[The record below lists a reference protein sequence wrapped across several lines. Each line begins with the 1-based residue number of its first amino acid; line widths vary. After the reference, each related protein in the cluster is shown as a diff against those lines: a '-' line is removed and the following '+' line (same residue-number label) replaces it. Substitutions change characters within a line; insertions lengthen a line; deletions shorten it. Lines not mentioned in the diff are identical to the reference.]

1 VKWNG
6 EKFEEALNDD
16 LDNLL
21 SQEDRKKLRDNI
33 DSDANYKKSASWYY
47 LLQELLREISKQDE
61 KQVVPAGFTESVMQ
75 RISNIPVQS
84 QPSNQYKF
92 YKSFSFGLGMAACIV
107 GLAFILW
114 QPSDK
119 VGQSLERVRPGTV
132 VIADS
137 SSSSSGSHIIPE
149 TSRLKILSAIGQ
161 VQVFKENGFVWQ
173 SIDRGVSINVRDKVR
188 TLAGA
193 SIHMA
198 YEDGVELKLK
208 SNSLIELE
216 NDGLRVFHGDSW
228 VHVKRKG
235 RIFQTHTPNLVA
247 SVRGTIY
254 DVSVRYSQQSY
265 SEFIGGVTNKNVL
278 KGTDPALYFRDVS
291 LDTLNEMGNRHF
303 ASAVE
308 SNVRVYE
315 SSVDVKPIDPS
326 TGNLGNG
333 LLLEEGQQVKLIS
346 LASSLKESQIRNLER
361 EDFHYWEMAI
371 PEFLTP
377 EQNSLDSS
385 KGSIVTEPRDENA
398 KEGSQPVSEDVS
410 PVEAMNQ
417 LHR

>member
-1 VKWNG
+1 MKWNG

-21 SQEDRKKLRDNI
+21 SVTDRRELREQI
-33 DSDANYKKSASWYY
+33 EANRDYKHKASWYY
-47 LLQELLREISKQDE
+47 FIQELLGDISKQDE
-61 KQVVPAGFTESVMQ
+61 RKVVPAGFTESVMQ
-75 RISNIPVQS
+75 RISASPAYS
-84 QPSNQYKF
+84 QPKKYNNF
-92 YKSFSFGLGMAACIV
+92 YKVTRYGLGMAACLF
-107 GLAFILW
+107 GLAFMLW
-114 QPSDK
+114 QPTDK
-119 VGQSLERVRPGTV
+119 AGESLERVRPNTV
-132 VIADS
+132 LADS
-137 SSSSSGSHIIPE
+137 SDLRAGDNIDQMTPQ
-149 TSRLKILSAIGQ
+149 LKILSATGQ

-173 SIDRGVSINVRDKVR
+173 SLERGVSINVRDKVR

-208 SNSLIELE
+208 ANSLIELE

-235 RIFQTHTPNLVA
+235 RNFQTHTPNLVA

-265 SEFIGGVTNKNVL
+265 SEFIGDVTNKNVL

-315 SSVDVKPIDPS
+315 SSVHVNPIDP
-326 TGNLGNG
+326 LNG
-333 LLLEEGQQVKLIS
+333 DAGKGLILEEGQQVQLIS
-346 LASSLKESQIRNLER
+346 LAPSLDKSQVRNLER
-361 EDFHYWEMAI
+361 EDFHYWGMI
-371 PEFLTP
+371 VPKFLDSNHDDVGSPNTTIAVD
-377 EQNSLDSS
+377 EVDETFKQNSQS
-385 KGSIVTEPRDENA
+385 G
-398 KEGSQPVSEDVS
+398 SEDVS
-410 PVEAMNQ
+410 PAEAMNQ
-417 LHR
+417 FNK

>member
-1 VKWNG
+1 MKLNG

-16 LDNLL
+16 LDDLL
-21 SQEDRKKLRDNI
+21 SLDDRTKLRNQI
-33 DSDANYKKSASWYY
+33 ESDAECRSYASWYY
-47 LLQELLREISKQDE
+47 LLQKLLQDISKQDE

-75 RISNIPVQS
+75 RVSALPVPRES
-84 QPSNQYKF
+84 IQPVPF
-92 YKSFSFGLGMAACIV
+92 YKSVNFALGMAACV
-107 GLAFILW
+107 FGLAFIVW
-114 QPSDK
+114 QPTDK
-119 VGQSLERVRPGTV
+119 VGQSLERVRPDAMV
-132 VIADS
+132 ASNPSNNKD
-137 SSSSSGSHIIPE
+137 
-149 TSRLKILSAIGQ
+149 TSVLSEAPRLKILSAIGQ

-173 SIDRGVSINVRDKVR
+173 SISRGISINVRDKVR

-228 VHVKRKG
+228 VHVTRKG
-235 RIFQTHTPNLVA
+235 RSFQTHTPNLVA

-315 SSVDVKPIDPS
+315 SSVEVQPIDPA
-326 TGNLGNG
+326 TEDVAEG
-333 LLLEEGQQVKLIS
+333 LILKEGQQIKLMS
-346 LASSLKESQIRNLER
+346 LASTLKKAQIRKLER
-361 EDFHYWEMAI
+361 EDFHYWEMTV
-371 PEFLTP
+371 PKFLGSEQNGIDTP
-377 EQNSLDSS
+377 EMTVESATYED
-385 KGSIVTEPRDENA
+385 NA
-398 KEGSQPVSEDVS
+398 KKDSQPVSGDVS